1 MLAAIIGI
9 LLYKARQLRVNRGLQ
24 RANLTKSIF
33 KKTASDKGQMRF

>member
-24 RANLTKSIF
+24 RANLTIF